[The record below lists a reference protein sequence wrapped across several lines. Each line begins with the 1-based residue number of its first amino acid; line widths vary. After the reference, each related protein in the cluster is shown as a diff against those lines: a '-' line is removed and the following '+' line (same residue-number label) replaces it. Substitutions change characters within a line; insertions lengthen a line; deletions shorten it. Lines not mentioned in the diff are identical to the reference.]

1 MKKSSLLSVVF
12 LLLCGCNIIP
22 PGTPPEGNIVDNQ
35 TVAEKQGYTVQE
47 ASDYLINS
55 FVMTALSQCPGAEI
69 KIASSGNTI
78 AYNWAALV
86 ISQSGKISGNRVTC
100 DDSPWMIKPEFDG
113 NVIKLTLYHNDSVIW
128 SESVKLNWQNK

>member
-1 MKKSSLLSVVF
+1 MKKSSLLSVAF

-47 ASDYLINS
+47 AADYLINS

-78 AYNWAALV
+78 ADNWAAMV
-86 ISQSGKISGNRVTC
+86 ISQSGKISGNRLTL
-100 DDSPWMIKPEFDG
+100 DASPWLIKPEFNG
-113 NVIKLTLYHNDSVIW
+113 NVIKLTLYHNESLIW
-128 SESVKLNWQNK
+128 SESVKLN